1 MIDRETILST
11 TNADERF
18 FILHQQKT
26 KKETAEAW
34 SRYCKAE
41 DDNVDAAELGRLHGE
56 YIAATR
62 LDDKA
67 WAVLEEHLSL
77 TQRRIILECGEITPT
92 ELHATTASMHG
103 MWDREQIIETIT
115 PEEIEIIHAW
125 ELASEHH
132 DECLGILNDLVNNC
146 LNENPT
152 EIGKAYQA
160 AERAEKAESQ
170 AHNTMADHFT
180 RIQRKMI
187 YECQP
192 IALEE
197 TDECETGLNAE

>member
-1 MIDRETILST
+1 MIDRDTLLST

-26 KKETAEAW
+26 KKEAAEAW
-34 SRYCKAE
+34 SKYCKAE
-41 DDNVDAAELGRLHGE
+41 DDNLDATELGRLHGE
-56 YIAATR
+56 YTAAIR
-62 LDDKA
+62 RDEEA
-67 WAVLEEHLSL
+67 WKVLEEHLSL
-77 TQRRIILECGEITPT
+77 TQRRIILECGEITPE
-92 ELHATTASMHG
+92 ELFKTTASING

-160 AERAEKAESQ
+160 AERA
-170 AHNTMADHFT
+170 
-180 RIQRKMI
+180 RKRRVKHTTPWLTTSPA
-187 YECQP
+187 YS
-192 IALEE
+192 AK
-197 TDECETGLNAE
+197 